1 MSEWQGVGKRGFSS
15 LLRRVALR
23 VKRQPRETL
32 LGQAIRAF
40 GLRPTSIVRMADR
53 LAEAAGVPSISR
65 SQLGRLMR
73 GQSRTTEERISIV
86 VAAFR
91 EITGAPFRPG
101 DLFPL
106 DAGLDGVVSA
116 DRLAGSDAGRGR
128 QRSVPLSSAGSLIRA
143 AWRML
148 VPDETAGPPED
159 IQQLYIEHRV
169 LMRAVAMRRYRIP
182 PDEAEALV
190 HDAFVDYLQRP
201 TKPANVRGWL
211 LGNVAN
217 RCKHYWRD
225 RRHEEPLVSEHDKT
239 IDTSPES
246 SVDDWERRLT
256 VSAVLARLGQ
266 KCRDTLRGYYLSDE
280 TNDAIADRLRKA
292 PAYIYVLLSTCRRRA
307 SELFRILNRSRTR

>member
-1 MSEWQGVGKRGFSS
+1 
-15 LLRRVALR
+15 
-23 VKRQPRETL
+23 
-32 LGQAIRAF
+32 
-40 GLRPTSIVRMADR
+40 
-53 LAEAAGVPSISR
+53 
-65 SQLGRLMR
+65 
-73 GQSRTTEERISIV
+73 
-86 VAAFR
+86 
-91 EITGAPFRPG
+91 
-101 DLFPL
+101 
-106 DAGLDGVVSA
+106 
-116 DRLAGSDAGRGR
+116 
-128 QRSVPLSSAGSLIRA
+128 
-143 AWRML
+143 ML

-190 HDAFVDYLQRP
+190 HDAFVDYLKRP

-225 RRHEEPLVSEHDKT
+225 RRYEEPLALEHDKT
-239 IDTSPES
+239 VDTAPES

-280 TNDAIADRLRKA
+280 TNAAIADRLRKA

-307 SELFRILNRSRTR
+307 SELLRILNRSRTR